1 MPAPKVNSEKTP
13 TIGDRYVNATEKLEN
28 SPRTR
33 LSWGLYPRLASLAS
47 SSSVIA
53 EVVGVASC
61 IEVLLSFALRRWA
74 HRELARRPRQ
84 VRFATDR
91 NALAQKDMVL

>member
-61 IEVLLSFALRRWA
+61 IEVLLSLLFDAGPSVNSPGGRAKSVL
-74 HRELARRPRQ
+74 PRIAMLW
-84 VRFATDR
+84 R
-91 NALAQKDMVL
+91 KKI